1 MAGQVKRTKALA
13 IPVPG
18 PGRDTKYRAEYAD
31 QARKLCL
38 LGATDIELADFFG
51 VVPATIYNWKN
62 EHPAFLEAMRAGK
75 VKADAEVAD
84 SLYRRATG
92 EHVQVER
99 LVKKSD
105 GEFHAMK
112 IIQYV
117 PGDPQA
123 AYRWLL
129 NRRRQDW
136 SDKQSVELTGKDGG
150 PIQTEEV
157 SARDVLLG
165 RIAGLA
171 ERSGAA
177 SGNSKPH

>member
-1 MAGQVKRTKALA
+1 MKKGAALA

-18 PGRDTKYRAEYAD
+18 PGRDSKYRPEFAD

-38 LGATDIELADFFG
+38 LGATDVEIADFFG
-51 VVPATIYNWKN
+51 VDVRTIHRWKTQF
-62 EHPAFLEAMRAGK
+62 PAFCHSIREGK
-75 VKADAEVAD
+75 IKADAEVAD

-92 EHVQVER
+92 EHVEIQK
-99 LVKKSD
+99 LVKKGD
-105 GEFHAMK
+105 DYEAVK
-112 IIQYV
+112 LIQYV

-123 AYRWLL
+123 AYKWLL

-136 SDKQSVELTGKDGG
+136 SEKQTVEMTGKDGG

-157 SARDVLLG
+157 SARDIILG

-171 ERSGAA
+171 ERGATA
-177 SGNSKPH
+177 GSRSKPH